1 MVLVIDVSHVGYS
14 CVVGSWLVGEGK
26 NLYRLM
32 SARGCIYCPLYHV
45 CFRCFSLLIH
55 YLIYLTYSICF
66 NSIIIIII
74 IRSII
79 IHSLLITYII
89 FILVRA

>member
-1 MVLVIDVSHVGYS
+1 MLLVIDVSHVGYS
-14 CVVGSWLVGEGK
+14 CVVGSWRIEFVP
-26 NLYRLM
+26 R
-32 SARGCIYCPLYHV
+32 SVSSWCTYCPLYHV